1 MSDIFKGPGP
11 RWYSIPAHRPFV
23 DDLAQG
29 LFDALSPLGP
39 DALSQAQIF
48 TPTRRGARTLSEA
61 FLKVAGSSA
70 LLPPQIRPLGDLN
83 EGEAPFEPGDLTL
96 DLPTAISPLRR
107 RFELTRLVLENQDL
121 LDRDLEIGG
130 AMEMA
135 EALGG
140 FLDSLQI
147 EERDGSGL
155 ETLVTEDLA
164 EHWARSRNFLEMAL
178 KKWPLRLKDLG
189 LCDVSQRRVLLLSRL
204 ATQWTERPPQGV
216 LVAAGSTGTAPATAR
231 LLAAIAQAPQG
242 AVVLPGLDHGL
253 ADSAWADIADQHPQG
268 ALKRLLESVRIGRD
282 QVAVWPSRDFPSATG
297 RWRQR
302 IINEAL
308 RPADATADWVQAIE
322 TLKLEGG
329 KDEDLK
335 GEGGDKRIDPFEA
348 GLKGLYVVSTAHEDE
363 AASVV
368 ALLMRD
374 YLARETGTCALVTPD
389 QALARRV
396 TLKLARWG
404 IVPDSSAGIPLAGSP
419 PALLAALVARTM
431 TDPVHPVTLL
441 ALLKHPM
448 VSLGEAPERMA
459 FERHGLRGARR
470 HTWADLRLA
479 IPWDPRGRKPAAEVA
494 LALDLCDRMEA
505 LLAPVR
511 AVFAKGPATVEAA
524 TIALIQVMEALVR
537 DPTGDSGTL
546 WRGAEGEAMSRLLA
560 GLIQDSDCLPPI
572 SARAYGDLLSRLVTE
587 ETLRTGNSTHSRLK
601 ILGAIEARLTR
612 ADRLILAGLEEGV
625 WPQGAALD
633 PFLSRPM
640 REALGL
646 PPPERRVGLAA
657 HDFAQAACAPEVILL
672 HTERRGGSPSV
683 KSRWL
688 WRLQTLAKGAGI
700 ETLPQSTEALAW
712 SRTLDAPARF
722 DPAPRPA
729 PVPPVASRPRKL
741 AVTRVETLTRDPY
754 AVYARDILNLYPM
767 DPPDQTVDARVRG
780 TAIHSAFED
789 FTRAWPT
796 DLPPDGAEIFTGL
809 YLASLRQSG
818 MPEDALARETALAR
832 QAAIWVME
840 MEAGRRA
847 DGRAIHVE
855 LKGQMDFETPAG
867 TFIVEARADRIEID
881 PKGFGHIV
889 DYKTGKAPSQ
899 KEVAS
904 GFSPQLTLTSAILSH
919 GGFKDLGRPEPG
931 DLTYIEVSGRTKA
944 GDEVVRG
951 YAEPGPKQ
959 AGSAELAKDALEGLT
974 AMITQYD
981 DPSTAYVS
989 RRAPQFLK
997 GRVGDY
1003 DHLARVYEWQ
1013 TSGEGED
1020 EE

>member
-11 RWYSIPAHRPFV
+11 RWFSIPAHRPFV

-29 LFDALSPLGP
+29 LVEALSPRGP

-61 FLKVAGSSA
+61 FLKAAGSRA

-96 DLPTAISPLRR
+96 ALPTAISPLRR
-107 RFELTRLVLENQDL
+107 RFELTRLVLENQHL
-121 LDRDLEIGG
+121 LDRELDVGS

-147 EERDGSGL
+147 EERDASGL
-155 ETLVTEDLA
+155 EKLVDADLA
-164 EHWARSRNFLEMAL
+164 EHWARSRIFLEMAL
-178 KKWPLRLKDLG
+178 EKWPLRLKDLG

-204 ATQWTERPPQGV
+204 AEQWSLKPPEGV

-231 LLAAIAQAPQG
+231 LLAAIANAPQG
-242 AVVLPGLDHGL
+242 AVILPGLDQAL

-268 ALKRLLESVRIGRD
+268 ALKRLLDGVRIERK
-282 QVAVWPSRDFPSATG
+282 QVGVWPVSDFPTARG

-322 TLKLEGG
+322 SLKAEGA
-329 KDEDLK
+329 KDGAE
-335 GEGGDKRIDPFEA
+335 PFVD
-348 GLKGLYVVSTAHEDE
+348 GLKGLSVVSTAQEDE

-374 YLARETGTCALVTPD
+374 YLARESGTCALVTPD

-396 TLKLARWG
+396 TVKLARWG

-419 PALLAALVARTM
+419 PALLASLVARTM

-441 ALLKHPM
+441 ALLKHPL
-448 VSLGEAPERMA
+448 VRLGEAAERKA
-459 FERHGLRGARR
+459 LEAHGLRGPRR
-470 HTWADLRLA
+470 HSWADLRLA
-479 IPWDPRGRKPAAEVA
+479 IPRDPRKRKPPAEVA
-494 LALDLCDRMEA
+494 MALDLCDRLQA
-505 LLAPVR
+505 RLDPVA
-511 AVFAKGPATVEAA
+511 AVFAGGPATVQAA
-524 TIALIQVMEALVR
+524 TVALIEVMESLAR
-537 DPTGDSGTL
+537 DPAGEVGAL
-546 WRGAEGEAMSRLLA
+546 WRGADGEAMSRLLA
-560 GLIQDSDCLPPI
+560 GLIQDSDALPPI
-572 SARAYGDLLSRLVTE
+572 GARAYGELLKRLVGE

-625 WPQGAALD
+625 WPQGAPLD

-672 HTERRGGSPSV
+672 HTERRGGSPTV

-688 WRLQTLAKGAGI
+688 WRLQTLALGAGI
-700 ETLPQSTEALAW
+700 DSLPQSTEALAW
-712 SRTLDAPARF
+712 SRALDAPERF
-722 DPAPRPA
+722 KPAPRPA
-729 PVPPVASRPRKL
+729 PTPPVSARPRKL
-741 AVTRVETLTRDPY
+741 AVTRVEALTRDPY
-754 AVYARDILNLYPM
+754 AVYARDILRLYPL
-767 DPPDQTVDARVRG
+767 DPPNQTVDARVRG

-789 FTRAWPT
+789 FTLAWPE
-796 DLPPDGAEIFTGL
+796 DLPPNGAEVFADL

-818 MPEDALARETALAR
+818 MAEDALARETALAH
-832 QAAIWVME
+832 QAAAWVMDL
-840 MEAGRRA
+840 EARRRA
-847 DGRAIHVE
+847 DGRTLHVE
-855 LKGQMDFETPAG
+855 LHGEMTFRTPAG
-867 TFIVEARADRIEID
+867 AFTVDARADRIEVER
-881 PKGFGHIV
+881 GYGHIL

-904 GFSPQLTLTSAILSH
+904 GFSPQLTLTAAILAD
-919 GGFKDLGRPEPG
+919 GGFTKLGRLAPG
-931 DLTYIEVSGRTKA
+931 DLTYIQVSGRTKA
-944 GDEVVRG
+944 GEEEVRG
-951 YAEPGPKQ
+951 YAEPGPRQ
-959 AGSAELAKDALEGLT
+959 AASRDLAEAALEGLKT
-974 AMITQYD
+974 MIATYD
-981 DPSTAYVS
+981 DPATPYVS

-1003 DHLARVYEWQ
+1003 DHLARVHEWQ
-1013 TSGEGED
+1013 ISGEA
-1020 EE
+1020 EEEE

>member
-1 MSDIFKGPGP
+1 MSDLFKGPAP
-11 RWYSIPAHRPFV
+11 RWFNIPAHRPFV

-29 LFDALSPLGP
+29 LHDALSPLGP

-61 FLKVAGSSA
+61 FLKVAGSAA

-107 RFELTRLVLENQDL
+107 RFELTRLILENQHL
-121 LDRDLEIGG
+121 LDRDLDVGS

-147 EERDGSGL
+147 EERDASGL
-155 ETLVTEDLA
+155 DRLVTDDLA

-178 KKWPLRLKDLG
+178 EKWPLRLTELG

-204 ATQWTERPPQGV
+204 AEQWTLRPPQGV

-231 LLAAIAQAPQG
+231 LLAAIAAAPQG
-242 AVVLPGLDHGL
+242 AVVLPGLDHAL

-268 ALKRLLESVRIGRD
+268 ALKRLLDGVGIARR
-282 QVAVWPSRDFPSATG
+282 QVAVWPVSNFPAANG

-322 TLKLEGG
+322 SLKAEGRS
-329 KDEDLK
+329 DRAE
-335 GEGGDKRIDPFEA
+335 PFVD
-348 GLKGLYVVSTAHEDE
+348 GLKGLSVVSTAHEDE

-396 TLKLARWG
+396 TVKLARWG

-419 PALLAALVARTM
+419 PALLASLLAKTM

-441 ALLKHPM
+441 ALLKHPL
-448 VSLGEAPERMA
+448 VRLGEDAERKA
-459 FERHGLRGARR
+459 LEVHGLRGPRR
-470 HTWADLRLA
+470 HSWADLKLA
-479 IPWDPRGRKPAAEVA
+479 IPWDPRERKPAAEIA
-494 LALDLCDRMEA
+494 LALDLCERLQARLE
-505 LLAPVR
+505 PVA
-511 AVFAKGPATVEAA
+511 AVFAGGTATVRAA
-524 TIALIQVMEALVR
+524 TIALIGVMEGLAS
-537 DPTGDSGTL
+537 DPAGETGTL

-560 GLIQDSDCLPPI
+560 TLIQDSDCLPPI
-572 SARAYGDLLSRLVTE
+572 TPEAYGELLNRLVGD

-625 WPQGAALD
+625 WPQGAPLD

-672 HTERRGGSPSV
+672 HTERRGGSPTV

-688 WRLQTLAKGAGI
+688 WRLQTLALGAGI
-700 ETLPQSTEALAW
+700 ETLPRSADALAW
-712 SRTLDAPARF
+712 SRALDAPERF
-722 DPAPRPA
+722 GPAPRPA
-729 PVPPVASRPRKL
+729 PAPPVAARPRKL

-754 AVYARDILNLYPM
+754 AVYARDILKLYPL

-796 DLPPDGAEIFTGL
+796 DLPPNGAGIFADL

-818 MPEDALARETALAR
+818 MAEDALARETALAH
-832 QAAIWVME
+832 QAAAWIME

-847 DGRAIHVE
+847 DGRTLHVE
-855 LKGQMDFETPAG
+855 LKGEMTFETLAG
-867 TFIVEARADRIEID
+867 TFTLEARADRIEID
-881 PKGFGHIV
+881 PRGYGHIL
-889 DYKTGKAPSQ
+889 DYKTGKAPTQ

-904 GFSPQLTLTSAILSH
+904 GFSPQLTLTAAILAD
-919 GGFKDLGRPEPG
+919 GGFTALGRRAPG

-944 GDEVVRG
+944 GEEVERG
-951 YAEPGPKQ
+951 YAEPGPRQ
-959 AGSAELAKDALEGLT
+959 ASSRDLADAALEGLKT
-974 AMITQYD
+974 MLAYYD
-981 DPSTAYVS
+981 DPDTPYVS

-997 GRVGDY
+997 GRIGDY
-1003 DHLARVYEWQ
+1003 DHLARVHEWQ